1 MTSPNL
7 PSPDD
12 ILLLAE
18 DWGYSPYMM
27 RQLILHFP
35 DEYLGIIR
43 AFNQPPKN
51 TIRVNT
57 LKTTPEKLVSQ
68 LSQKGFEFRPTE
80 WIDYGFHVDTSA
92 SRLRLGA
99 THEYLKGYYY
109 LQSLGSMIP
118 VQMLYPEP
126 EDRVVDMCAAPGS
139 KTTQI
144 GQFMKQQGT
153 LVAVD
158 VKPSR
163 IRALTSN
170 VRRCGINNAIIF
182 PADATQLK
190 QQFKSMFK
198 PNKILLDAPCSGSGI
213 IRVDPT
219 LKRMKNDANIK
230 RLTRI
235 QKDLLKTGLE
245 LLSPGG
251 MLMYSTCSFFY
262 QENEQVVA
270 ETLKLPNMENIE
282 IIEPAED
289 IGLPGFDHVG
299 DLDFGYELLKT
310 RRLFPN
316 IHDTD
321 AFFYCLLRKN

>member
-1 MTSPNL
+1 ITPKRL
-7 PSPDD
+7 RD
-12 ILLLAE
+12 LL
-18 DWGYSPYMM
+18 
-27 RQLILHFP
+27 
-35 DEYLGIIR
+35 
-43 AFNQPPKN
+43 
-51 TIRVNT
+51 
-57 LKTTPEKLVSQ
+57 TP
-68 LSQKGFEFRPTE
+68 KGFKLSPTE
-80 WIDYGFHVDTSA
+80 WVDYGFDVDTSE
-92 SRLRLGA
+92 SRLSLGA

-109 LQSLGSMIP
+109 LQSLGSMVP

-163 IRALTSN
+163 MKALTSN
-170 VRRCGINNAIIF
+170 IRRCGITNAITF

-190 QQFKSMFK
+190 EPFKSIFK

-235 QKDLLKTGLE
+235 QKHLLKTGLE
-245 LLSPGG
+245 LLEPGG
-251 MLMYSTCSFFY
+251 LLLYSTCSFFY

-270 ETLKLPNMENIE
+270 ETMQLPTMNNIE
-282 IIEPAED
+282 IVEPAED

-299 DLDFGYELLKT
+299 NLEFGYELLKT